1 VSRVPIIRVGDV
13 LIASVQEDINDREA
27 TDLQD
32 DLLQFLERTGAM
44 GVILDVSLLQLIDSF
59 LGRMLREIAVGARLL
74 GAQTVVVGIQPA
86 VAVTLVELGL
96 EFTGVRTALD
106 SEKGLRLLHRL
117 MTQTHAGNWS
127 GNECSRND

>member
-1 VSRVPIIRVGDV
+1 MARVPVIRVGDV

-27 TDLQD
+27 ANFQD
-32 DLLQFLERTGAM
+32 ELLQSLERTGAM

-59 LGRMLREIAVGARLL
+59 LGRMLREIALGARLL

-96 EFTGVRTALD
+96 ELTGVRTALD
-106 SEKGLRLLHRL
+106 SEKGLRLLRRL
-117 MTQTHAGNWS
+117 KTDTRAENWS
-127 GNECSRND
+127 GNERLRTD

>member
-1 VSRVPIIRVGDV
+1 
-13 LIASVQEDINDREA
+13 
-27 TDLQD
+27 
-32 DLLQFLERTGAM
+32 M

-96 EFTGVRTALD
+96 ELTGVHTALD

-117 MTQTHAGNWS
+117 MMQIRAGNWS
-127 GNECSRND
+127 GNEPAGKN

>member
-1 VSRVPIIRVGDV
+1 MARVPIIRIGDM

-32 DLLQFLERTGAM
+32 ELFQLLERTGAM

-59 LGRMLREIAVGARLL
+59 LGRMLREVALGARLL

-96 EFTGVRTALD
+96 ELTGVRTALNSD
-106 SEKGLRLLHRL
+106 KGLRLLRQL
-117 MTQTHAGNWS
+117 MARTRTGNWS
-127 GNECSRND
+127 WNERSRKH

>member
-1 VSRVPIIRVGDV
+1 MPRVPVIRVGNV
-13 LIASVQEDINDREA
+13 LIASVQEDVNDREA

-32 DLLQFLERTGAM
+32 ELLQLLERTGAM

-96 EFTGVRTALD
+96 ELTGVRTALD

-117 MTQTHAGNWS
+117 MTHTRAGNWS
-127 GNECSRND
+127 GNERSRKD

>member
-1 VSRVPIIRVGDV
+1 VPVIRVGDV

-32 DLLQFLERTGAM
+32 ELFRSLERTEAM

-59 LGRMLREIAVGARLL
+59 LGRMLREVAVGARLL

-96 EFTGVRTALD
+96 ELTGVRTALD

-117 MTQTHAGNWS
+117 MSHPRTQNWS
-127 GNECSRND
+127 GNERSRKH